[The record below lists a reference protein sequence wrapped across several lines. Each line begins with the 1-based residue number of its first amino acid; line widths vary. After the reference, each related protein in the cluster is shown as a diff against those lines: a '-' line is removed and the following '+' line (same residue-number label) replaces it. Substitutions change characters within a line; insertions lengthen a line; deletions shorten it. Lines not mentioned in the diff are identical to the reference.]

1 MTKTLLTKEGRVK
14 IQEELNYLSNTEKR
28 RVINELAD
36 ARDRGGV
43 DENTEYYIAKEEYD
57 KLQTKISKLQQIL
70 NNSTVVTSSDVS
82 SDKVSILTIV
92 KVLNITNNKEMTFSI
107 VPENEIDIKL
117 GKISPGSPIGSGL
130 MGKKLDEV
138 CVIKTPAGSFEY
150 KILEIS
156 L

>member
-1 MTKTLLTKEGRVK
+1 MAKTLLTKEGRMK

-57 KLQTKISKLQQIL
+57 KLQTKIGKLQEIL
-70 NNSTVVTSSDVS
+70 SNSTVVTSSDVS
-82 SDKVSILTIV
+82 SDKVSILTTV
-92 KVLNITNNKEMTFSI
+92 KVLNVTNNKEMTFSI
-107 VPENEIDIKL
+107 VPENEIDIKM
-117 GKISPGSPIGSGL
+117 GKISPGCPIGSGL

-138 CVIKTPAGSFEY
+138 CIIKTPAGSFEY

-156 L
+156 I

>member
-1 MTKTLLTKEGRVK
+1 MTKTFLTKEGRVK

-82 SDKVSILTIV
+82 SDK
-92 KVLNITNNKEMTFSI
+92 E
-107 VPENEIDIKL
+107 
-117 GKISPGSPIGSGL
+117 
-130 MGKKLDEV
+130 
-138 CVIKTPAGSFEY
+138 
-150 KILEIS
+150 
-156 L
+156 